1 MHETNSSRKTGKNGL
16 NPSLS
21 TPDGSLTTDL
31 THVVY
36 TRDRNADARLY
47 INGVEVKRKNIRG
60 DFSNWNDDMRLG
72 LANEITRNRPWL
84 GEYHLLAIYSR
95 ALGSAEV
102 NRNFSRGTL
111 ITPTVDFTALAQFFK
126 DLTQELARLVPQ
138 TFIALYDLDRL
149 VHLERYIKA
158 VGIRAQR
165 ANIDFEKDKI
175 KSEKIRP
182 FHDSL
187 KQLLEMLSSHASLEK
202 RNAIEE
208 YFWMVEEYKV
218 SIFAQELKAAIPI
231 SKKRLTQKLKQIQRM
246 V

>member
-1 MHETNSSRKTGKNGL
+1 LLSKLRQISSDGAA
-16 NPSLS
+16 LS
-21 TPDGSLTTDL
+21 
-31 THVVY
+31 
-36 TRDRNADARLY
+36 
-47 INGVEVKRKNIRG
+47 
-60 DFSNWNDDMRLG
+60 
-72 LANEITRNRPWL
+72 
-84 GEYHLLAIYSR
+84 
-95 ALGSAEV
+95 
-102 NRNFSRGTL
+102 
-111 ITPTVDFTALAQFFK
+111 QFFK

-138 TFIALYDLDRL
+138 TFMALYDLDRL

-165 ANIDFEKDKI
+165 AHIDFEKDKI
-175 KSEKIRP
+175 KAEKIRP

-187 KQLLEMLSSHASLEK
+187 NQLLETLSSHASIEK

-231 SKKRLTQKLKQIQRM
+231 SKKRLTQKLKQIQRL